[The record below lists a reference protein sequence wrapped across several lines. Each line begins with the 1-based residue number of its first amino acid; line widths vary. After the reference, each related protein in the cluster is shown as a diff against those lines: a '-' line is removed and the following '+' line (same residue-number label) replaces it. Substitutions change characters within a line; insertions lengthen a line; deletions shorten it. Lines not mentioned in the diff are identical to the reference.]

1 MTWKPLHKAPVTQY
15 QAKRLPVSIPISM
28 LQNPLESILRIPR
41 EYGDIAEFR
50 FGRYAVCVISHPDLI
65 QEVLVSNH
73 NHFVKSRT
81 MQFGRKLMGRG
92 LPASEGSFHRNQRR
106 VIQPSFAHERVA
118 GYMQDAFTYANEA
131 IEGWREGVPFEF
143 REEMMR
149 LTLSIAVKAL
159 FGTDIRSQAEGTR
172 SALVRS
178 MEHFTIQYY
187 LRVFYFNQDRNPF
200 ADFWETIPVG
210 ESRRYKAARFSL
222 DQTIDRLV
230 AERRNEG
237 TDHGDLLS
245 TLLKSSDYNGGTAQL
260 SDGQIHDELMTFLLA
275 AHDTTATALT
285 WAVYLLMNDRE
296 SWARLQQEADE
307 DQSGTKESAQVRLEF
322 TGRVIAESLRMY
334 PPAWIIGRQA
344 VDDCEVGGTRIRR
357 GTTILMSQYAL
368 HHDSRFF
375 PDPWAFQPERW
386 TQEMRAALPK
396 YAYFPFGGGIRACIG
411 EGFAK
416 SMSALILATVARR
429 WNLDLMPAPEVVP
442 HARVT
447 LRPRWGM
454 VVVPRKRNR

>member
-1 MTWKPLHKAPVTQY
+1 M
-15 QAKRLPVSIPISM
+15 KRLPVSIPFSM
-28 LQNPLESILRIPR
+28 LKNPLQSILRVPR
-41 EYGDIAEFR
+41 KYGDMAEFR
-50 FGRYAVCVISHPDLI
+50 FGRYTVFVISHPDLI
-65 QEVLVSNH
+65 QEVLVSNQ

-81 MQFGRKLMGRG
+81 MQFGRRLMGNG

-106 VIQPSFAHERVA
+106 VIQPSFTHERVA
-118 GYMQDAFTYANEA
+118 GYMQDAFAYANHA
-131 IEGWREGVPFEF
+131 TDRWREGNPFEF

-149 LTLSIAVKAL
+149 LTLSIAAKVL

-172 SALVRS
+172 SALVKS

-210 ESRRYKAARFSL
+210 ESRRYSAARLTL

-230 AERRNEG
+230 AERRYDG

-245 TLLKSSDYNGGTAQL
+245 TLLRSSDYEDGTTPL
-260 SDGQIHDELMTFLLA
+260 SDSQIHDELMTFLLA

-285 WAVYLLMNDRE
+285 WAVYLLLNDRD
-296 SWARLQQEADE
+296 SWAKLQQESDE
-307 DQSGTKESAQVRLEF
+307 ELQSGTNGPGPRVRLEF
-322 TGRVIAESLRMY
+322 AGRVIAESLRMY

-344 VDDCEVGGTRIRR
+344 VDDCEVGGARIRS
-357 GTTILMSQYAL
+357 GTTVLMSQYAL
-368 HHDSRFF
+368 HHDQRFY
-375 PDPWAFQPERW
+375 PDPWTFTPDRW
-386 TQEMRAALPK
+386 TPEMRASLPK

-416 SMSALILATVARR
+416 SMSALILATVAHR
-429 WNLDLMPAPEVVP
+429 WNLELVPTPKVVP

-447 LRPRWGM
+447 LHPRRGM
-454 VVVPRKRNR
+454 VVVPRKRI